1 MVSQEIEQKGYLL
14 GLVLNGMN
22 KTLEITLQGI
32 ILHWQGNGQD
42 NLIVL
47 FISKP
52 PKLQEIVSWTTPFYS
67 LTLSLLYTQTLSF
80 ILPRTAFDMMWGC
93 VQPERKWKE
102 GQSMKY
108 FGSSMCS
115 PSSGFTAGLVFQQVW
130 LPAGMTVLVGCLYFP
145 PLPFNTLKRYRRG
158 LQKPLLLWCS
168 CSDCSSN
175 SSDSPRKAADKGSVG
190 DSRLWGLFLF
200 FKGALPFGNSRMTA
214 GQRGDIRVNICHC
227 PPW

>member
-52 PKLQEIVSWTTPFYS
+52 PKLQEILSWTPFYS
-67 LTLSLLYTQTLSF
+67 LTLSLLYTQTPAKNCF
-80 ILPRTAFDMMWGC
+80 WYDVRMCPA
-93 VQPERKWKE
+93 WKE
-102 GQSMKY
+102 VKKGHSMKY
-108 FGSSMCS
+108 FGRSMCS
-115 PSSGFTAGLVFQQVW
+115 PSSRFTAGLVFQQVW

-175 SSDSPRKAADKGSVG
+175 SSDSPRKAADKESVG
-190 DSRLWGLFLF
+190 DSRLWVLFLF